1 MCEDFK
7 KSINL
12 DKGNNQIKLI
22 INKLFLIILTLLI
35 K

>member
-12 DKGNNQIKLI
+12 DKRNNQIKLI